1 MINLRISLEKH
12 DKEIHVILRD
22 EKMHLSQ
29 IIAIVRN
36 NGIGLIPNGLVE
48 TKQINM
54 VIEW

>member
-54 VIEW
+54 VIE